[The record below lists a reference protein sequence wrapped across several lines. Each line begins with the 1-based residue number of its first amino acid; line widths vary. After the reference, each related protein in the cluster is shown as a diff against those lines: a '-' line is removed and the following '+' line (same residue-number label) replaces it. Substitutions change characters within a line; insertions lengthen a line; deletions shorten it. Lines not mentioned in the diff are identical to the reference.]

1 MAKKKNGKDPEAV
14 ETVETTPAVED
25 QAIED
30 TAEDEGG
37 VISFDTEDVVTEPQ
51 KVVSETDEL
60 RDQVTALTIEL
71 EDKTNKLTRLM
82 ADFENYK
89 KRNNEAVSRAFGD
102 GVSEAVKAILP
113 IVDSFDR
120 AMKTQ
125 DETLKTGL
133 IQIKKQLDKALADLG
148 VTVIEAQGAEFDPKF
163 HDAVMSTDDEANR
176 GKVLDVFQN
185 GYLYKGRVLR
195 YAMVRV
201 AK

>member
-133 IQIKKQLDKALADLG
+133 TQIKKQLDKALADLG

>member
-60 RDQVTALTIEL
+60 RNQVTALTIEL

-133 IQIKKQLDKALADLG
+133 MQIKKQLDKALADLG